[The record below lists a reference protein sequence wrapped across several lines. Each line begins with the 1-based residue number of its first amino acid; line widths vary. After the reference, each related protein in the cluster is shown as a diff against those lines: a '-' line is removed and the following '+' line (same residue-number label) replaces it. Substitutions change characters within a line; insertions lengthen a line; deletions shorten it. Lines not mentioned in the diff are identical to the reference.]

1 MSQERMKTMQK
12 ERVSD
17 WPADISEARLQGL
30 LDTLVH
36 WARSLSFA
44 FDSHDVCL
52 SLWSWGTWALSSS
65 PVLPS
70 GHNAAPPSCV
80 CGGWDRDSAQVFTE
94 VLAGSRW

>member
-1 MSQERMKTMQK
+1 MQKK

-17 WPADISEARLQGL
+17 WPAGISKARLQGL

-36 WARSLSFA
+36 WVHSLSFA
-44 FDSHDVCL
+44 FGSHAVCL
-52 SLWSWGTWALSSS
+52 PLWSWGTWALSSS

-70 GHNAAPPSCV
+70 SHNAAPPSCV
-80 CGGWDRDSAQVFTE
+80 FGGCDGDSAQVFTE